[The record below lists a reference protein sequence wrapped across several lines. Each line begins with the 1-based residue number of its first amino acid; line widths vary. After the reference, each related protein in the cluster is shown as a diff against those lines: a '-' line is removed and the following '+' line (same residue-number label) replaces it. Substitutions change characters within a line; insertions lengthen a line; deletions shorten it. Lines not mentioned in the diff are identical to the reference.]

1 MKNMKKNNKKKTS
14 LAVLSVLAGIIYFIT
29 LIPYCEAGWEGGIR
43 NVKENHKIQTD
54 GGYDQS
60 IGSRVL
66 QRIQLKPKN
75 NDVLYSDSIV
85 NVKNGKMM
93 PVSYTRM
100 YVNDKSK
107 GQNTKFNLFLDSI
120 IFFGGFS
127 FFVIPFLFYKLILS
141 FYKDQIFTLK
151 NIKRINTLGILYLI
165 LFVTKFAYNIGNY
178 YIDKS
183 TIELQNYNIIKP
195 DLAFNFLLIAI
206 LMFIIAIV
214 MSRVMMI
221 KEEQDLTI

>member
-1 MKNMKKNNKKKTS
+1 MKNNNKKTS

-29 LIPYCEAGWEGGIR
+29 LIPYCEAGYEGGIR
-43 NVKENHKIQTD
+43 NVKENHKTQAD
-54 GGYDQS
+54 GVYHQE

-66 QRIQLKPKN
+66 QNIQLKPKN
-75 NDVLYSDSIV
+75 NEILYSDSIV
-85 NVKNGKMM
+85 NIKNGKMM

-100 YVNDKSK
+100 YVNDNSK
-107 GQNTKFNLFLDSI
+107 GPNTIYHLILDI
-120 IFFGGFS
+120 IVFFGGFS

-151 NIKRINTLGILYLI
+151 NIRRIKALGILYLI
-165 LFVTKFAYNIGNY
+165 LFVTKFAYNLGNY

-183 TIELQNYNIIKP
+183 TIELQNYIIVKP
-195 DLAFNFLLIAI
+195 NLAYDFLLIAI
-206 LMFIIAIV
+206 LLFIIGIV
-214 MSRVMMI
+214 MSRVMIM

>member
-1 MKNMKKNNKKKTS
+1 
-14 LAVLSVLAGIIYFIT
+14 
-29 LIPYCEAGWEGGIR
+29 
-43 NVKENHKIQTD
+43 
-54 GGYDQS
+54 
-60 IGSRVL
+60 
-66 QRIQLKPKN
+66 
-75 NDVLYSDSIV
+75 
-85 NVKNGKMM
+85 MM

-107 GQNTKFNLFLDSI
+107 SPDSI
-120 IFFGGFS
+120 LNIMLEIIVFFGGLS

-141 FYKDQIFTLK
+141 FYVDQIFTLK
-151 NIKRINTLGILYLI
+151 NIKRIKTLGILYLV
-165 LFVTKFAYNIGNY
+165 LFSTKFVYHLGNY
-178 YIDKS
+178 YIDRS

-214 MSRVMMI
+214 MSRVMMM

>member
-1 MKNMKKNNKKKTS
+1 MKNNKKKTS

-43 NVKENHKIQTD
+43 NVKENQNTQTEGVD
-54 GGYDQS
+54 NS
-60 IGSRVL
+60 AKASRIL

-75 NDVLYSDSIV
+75 NELLYSDSII
-85 NVKNGKMM
+85 NIKSGRMM
-93 PVSYTRM
+93 PVSYSRM
-100 YVNDKSK
+100 YVNNKSK
-107 GQNTKFNLFLDSI
+107 GSDSKLNIILDSI
-120 IFFGGFS
+120 VFFGGLS
-127 FFVIPFLFYKLILS
+127 FFIIPFLFYKLILS
-141 FYKDQIFTLK
+141 IYSDHIFTLK
-151 NIKRINTLGILYLI
+151 NIKRMNALGILYLI
-165 LFVTKFAYNIGNY
+165 LFSTKFAYNLGNY
-178 YIDKS
+178 YIDRS
-183 TIELQNYNIIKP
+183 TIELQNYNLIKP

>member
-1 MKNMKKNNKKKTS
+1 MKNNKKKTS
-14 LAVLSVLAGIIYFIT
+14 LAVLSVLAGIIYFIA

-43 NVKENHKIQTD
+43 NVKENHKIHAD
-54 GGYDQS
+54 GVYYQA

-75 NDVLYSDSIV
+75 NDVLYSDSII
-85 NVKNGKMM
+85 NIKNGKMM
-93 PVSYTRM
+93 PVSYTKM

-107 GQNTKFNLFLDSI
+107 GSYSILNLILDCI
-120 IFFGGFS
+120 VFIGGFS

-141 FYKDQIFTLK
+141 FYNDQIFTRK
-151 NIKRINTLGILYLI
+151 NIKRMNTLGILYL
-165 LFVTKFAYNIGNY
+165 LVFVTKFAYNFGNY

-183 TIELQNYNIIKP
+183 TIELKNYNIIKP
-195 DLAFNFLLIAI
+195 ELAFNFLLFAI
-206 LMFIIAIV
+206 LLFITSLV
-214 MSRVMMI
+214 MSRVMMM

>member
-1 MKNMKKNNKKKTS
+1 MKNNNKKTS

-29 LIPYCEAGWEGGIR
+29 LIPYCEAGYEGGIR

-54 GGYDQS
+54 GLDNQS

-66 QRIQLKPKN
+66 QRVQLKPKN
-75 NDVLYSDSIV
+75 NELLYSDSIV
-85 NVKNGKMM
+85 NIKSSKMI

-107 GQNTKFNLFLDSI
+107 KPYIIFNLILDTI
-120 IFFGGFS
+120 VFVGGFS

-151 NIKRINTLGILYLI
+151 NIRRINTLGILYLT
-165 LFVTKFAYNIGNY
+165 LFVTKFIYNLGNY

-183 TIELQNYNIIKP
+183 TIELQNYNIVKP
-195 DLAFNFLLIAI
+195 DLAYDFLLIAI
-206 LMFIIAIV
+206 LLFIIGIV
-214 MSRVMMI
+214 MSRVIIM

>member
-1 MKNMKKNNKKKTS
+1 MKNNKKKTS
-14 LAVLSVLAGIIYFIT
+14 LAVLSVLAGIIYFIA

-43 NVKENHKIQTD
+43 NVKENHKIHAD
-54 GGYDQS
+54 GVYYQA

-85 NVKNGKMM
+85 NIKSGKMM

-107 GQNTKFNLFLDSI
+107 GQNSILNLILESIVFL
-120 IFFGGFS
+120 GGLS

-141 FYKDQIFTLK
+141 FYNDQIFTLI
-151 NIKRINTLGILYLI
+151 NIKRMNTLGILYLI
-165 LFVTKFAYNIGNY
+165 LFSTKFAYNLGNY
-178 YIDKS
+178 YIDRS

-206 LMFIIAIV
+206 LMFIVAIV

>member
-1 MKNMKKNNKKKTS
+1 MKNNNKKTS

-29 LIPYCEAGWEGGIR
+29 LIPYCEAGYEGGIR
-43 NVKENHKIQTD
+43 NVKENHKIQAD
-54 GGYDQS
+54 GVYHQE

-66 QRIQLKPKN
+66 QNIQLKPKSN
-75 NDVLYSDSIV
+75 ELLYSDSIV
-85 NVKNGKMM
+85 NIKNGKMM

-107 GQNTKFNLFLDSI
+107 GPNTIYHLILDI
-120 IFFGGFS
+120 IVLFGGFS

-141 FYKDQIFTLK
+141 FYKDEIFTLK
-151 NIKRINTLGILYLI
+151 NIRRIKALGILYLI
-165 LFVTKFAYNIGNY
+165 LFVTKFAYNLGNY

-183 TIELQNYNIIKP
+183 TIELLNYNIIKP
-195 DLAFNFLLIAI
+195 DLAYNFLLIAI
-206 LMFIIAIV
+206 LLFIIGIV
-214 MSRVMMI
+214 MSRVIIM